1 MYCGGYPVYP
11 VYQNN
16 GCGNNDGFGN
26 SWWSIF
32 IVIIIIFFL
41 FFYGNGN
48 NGINR

>member
-16 GCGNNDGFGN
+16 GCGNDGVGN
-26 SWWSIF
+26 NWWGIF